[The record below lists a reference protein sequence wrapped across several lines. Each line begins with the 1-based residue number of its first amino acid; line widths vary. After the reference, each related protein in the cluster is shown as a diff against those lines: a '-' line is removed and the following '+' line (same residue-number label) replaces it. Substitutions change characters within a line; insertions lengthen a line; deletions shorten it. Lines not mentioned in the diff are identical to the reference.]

1 MTYLEF
7 IIPETLLDKVKEEAK
22 RFYISDKLLMKAAI
36 IAFIENPTDS
46 IQPLPLNY
54 NKKEEELKLI
64 RLELPEDITQK
75 VHLYSNIKGF
85 PIRRI
90 ISSMIANFLNL
101 NDELKKFY
109 IDELKTILPSLKV
122 GSWRI
127 IKLKEAL
134 ASGNL
139 DLLIQVSFKCNKE
152 LYELLNDEA
161 LRKHIMINVLVR
173 QAVND
178 FVQKYGDNHEVIKKM
193 HKVANH
199 LFYGKINDRTL
210 DVELSARV
218 LLQLEKISKQTLV
231 PKNDIIRLAIMS
243 HLNLLNESVL
253 ERPIFIKNDP
263 PQQNNKDN
271 QTQTDRFIN
280 ILLPN
285 KLYNL
290 LKRYVM
296 PNYDINKERE
306 IKSVIS
312 NVVTEVVTQWAKERF
327 SESGDVETYVVWQI
341 ILNDLKTSFYP
352 SLNRGTIVKKQDIL
366 DAMTKIKY
374 VLDETR
380 LFETF
385 KERGYLKEIDNDN
398 VKILLL

>member
-1 MTYLEF
+1 MAYLEF

-22 RFYISDKLLMKAAI
+22 RFYINDKLLMKAAI
-36 IAFIENPTDS
+36 IAFVENPTDS
-46 IQPLPLNY
+46 IKPLPLHY
-54 NKKEEELKLI
+54 NKEEEELKLI
-64 RLELPEDITQK
+64 RLDLPEDIAQK
-75 VHLYSNIKGF
+75 VHLYSKIKGF

-90 ISSMIANFLNL
+90 ISSMVDNFLNL
-101 NDELKKFY
+101 HDERKKFY

-122 GSWRI
+122 GAWRI
-127 IKLKEAL
+127 IKQKEAL

-139 DLLIQVSFKCNKE
+139 DSLIQVSFKCNKE
-152 LYELLNDEA
+152 LYELLNDESMK
-161 LRKHIMINVLVR
+161 KHIMINVLVR
-173 QAVND
+173 QVVDD
-178 FVQKYGDNHEVIKKM
+178 FVQKYGNNHEVIKKM

-210 DVELSARV
+210 DVELSVRI
-218 LLQLEKISKQTLV
+218 LLQLEKISEQTLV

-271 QTQTDRFIN
+271 QAQTDRFIN

-306 IKSVIS
+306 IKSIVSNIVAKVI
-312 NVVTEVVTQWAKERF
+312 TQWAKERF

-385 KERGYLKEIDNDN
+385 KERGYLEEIDNDN

>member
-22 RFYISDKLLMKAAI
+22 RFYVNDKLLIKAAI
-36 IAFIENPTDS
+36 IAFVENPTDS
-46 IQPLPLNY
+46 IKPLPLNY

-64 RLELPEDITQK
+64 RLDLPEDIAQK
-75 VHLYSNIKGF
+75 VHLYSKIKGF

-90 ISSMIANFLNL
+90 ISSMVDNFLNL
-101 NDELKKFY
+101 NDERKKFY

-122 GSWRI
+122 GAWRI

-139 DLLIQVSFKCNKE
+139 DSLIQVSFKCNKE
-152 LYELLNDEA
+152 LYGLLKDEV

-173 QAVND
+173 QAVNE

-199 LFYGKINDRTL
+199 LFYEKINDRTL

-218 LLQLEKISKQTLV
+218 LLQLEKISRQTLV

-263 PQQNNKDN
+263 PQQNNIDN

-312 NVVTEVVTQWAKERF
+312 NVVTEVITQWAKERF

-341 ILNDLKTSFYP
+341 ILGDLKMSFYP
-352 SLNRGTIVKKQDIL
+352 GLKRGTIVKKQDIL
-366 DAMTKIKY
+366 DAMKNTNY
-374 VLDETR
+374 VLDDTR